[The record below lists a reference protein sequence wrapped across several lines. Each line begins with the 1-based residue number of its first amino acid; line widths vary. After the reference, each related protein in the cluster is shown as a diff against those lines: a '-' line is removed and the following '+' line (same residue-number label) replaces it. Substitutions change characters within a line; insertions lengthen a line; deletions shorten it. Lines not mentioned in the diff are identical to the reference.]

1 MFLMRTFTPTLR
13 HASFLRVLFLG
24 DLFRVQLRADLRVGV
39 NVRMRNIIVVLLL
52 LVILDDMLEIGVRI

>member
-1 MFLMRTFTPTLR
+1 
-13 HASFLRVLFLG
+13 VLFLG

-39 NVRMRNIIVVLLL
+39 NVRMRNIIIVLLL